1 MVLVNYFSI
10 VVRVH
15 FAILRSKTM
24 NKGLYILLAGLVI
37 GLSIHNYGINKKLDR
52 IIETLEARQ

>member
-1 MVLVNYFSI
+1 
-10 VVRVH
+10 
-15 FAILRSKTM
+15 M

>member
-1 MVLVNYFSI
+1 
-10 VVRVH
+10 
-15 FAILRSKTM
+15 M

-37 GLSIHNYGINKKLDR
+37 GLSIHNYSINKKIDR